1 MLKDPGF
8 VAAHFKIVFNEEKSK
23 EDVNNFVKELM
34 ERLFDISSKEERLIG
49 HLKLYSKSNSGT
61 KVRANLT
68 GLKKNLTIFF
78 DNWERDKVFEFWLN
92 LISFF
97 KEGKEL
103 EESLKDILEDMV
115 KKYKGIIEEYNV
127 SLEEAKHQH

>member
-1 MLKDPGF
+1 MLKEPGF
-8 VAAHFKIVFNEEKSK
+8 VGAYFKIIFNEEKSK

-34 ERLFDISSKEERLIG
+34 EMIFDISSKEEKLIG
-49 HLKLYSKSNSGT
+49 HLKLYSKSNNGS
-61 KVRANLT
+61 KIRANLT

-78 DNWERDKVFEFWLN
+78 DNWKEDKIFEFWLN

-103 EESLKDILEDMV
+103 EKSLKDILRDLV
-115 KKYKGIIEEYNV
+115 KRYNGTIKEYNA
-127 SLEEAKHQH
+127 SLEAKHQH